1 MLVYNTNFSD
11 KLFSYAT
18 SRDVVKFNTQLCD
31 LLGDPIVGA
40 EIDLAIN
47 FNKSINGND
56 EAREQFTN
64 TLVLSSGIFD
74 PGTVEYWKHK
84 MLTYPIFK
92 DDVRRLIDIFYNIDN
107 IPRNSTGFRGA
118 LRRALDDCLNSPCN
132 IFAPMSDSIGS
143 LTRVSPLLTPETTL
157 PVGSLKDTLRSIT
170 GGIDHTVFT
179 RIPTV
184 FQNAI
189 ADISYLTANTWSSVL
204 STILGKE
211 AIEETVRKAQT
222 GTIRTEANG
231 MLYTPDVGA
240 YFKLSELSTNL
251 ATNISQDLAGCFR
264 RYQFQS
270 EYNPYAGDQNRSTPG
285 QFRSAPVNDM
295 FYDQSFLY
303 QNMSTP
309 LPTTTGSAL
318 DYNTQS
324 TGITRSQYSTNEV
337 IISPSITV
345 ASRYDSARAIDVK
358 YTVFGGWLDTENK
371 IIWVDDLTGKITGNK
386 NDDYTMEGTVNF
398 GTKKITPSWPGTSNI
413 LTLNDAMNNR
423 IDSPVLTEGYARAY
437 IEEPQTNTDL
447 TKIAGRH
454 NHGIAINYDFIRRM
468 TGTNVTNLQIVQAQ
482 RANKIYG
489 VVTINGKTSLVQMID
504 HIGVGNGLRVDFTPY
519 AFYKI
524 TGKYPGT
531 NNLSS
536 PSPSPLGV
544 KTIGEW
550 REVKY
555 KINPDI
561 GDMEFRVAFGTP
573 EEILSQLNS
582 PEAISG
588 KGSGRVT
595 YAPGFQGKTRNK
607 PIIPQLMSILQQA
620 AAATNVDLVIT
631 SGGQDPQGTPGARR
645 IGSTRHDRGRA
656 ADFQIISDRRVID
669 SNKASDIPLLE
680 TFVKSLKTA
689 GIRSVGMGPGYMGG
703 NVMHADI
710 STPEVATVWGKD
722 TTRANAPTWLVRAMG
737 YG

>member
-18 SRDVVKFNTQLCD
+18 SREIIKFNTQLCD
-31 LLGDPIVGA
+31 LLDDPILGA

-47 FNKSINGND
+47 FNKAINGND
-56 EAREQFTN
+56 DARTQFTN
-64 TLVLSSGIFD
+64 TLVLSSGVFD
-74 PGTVEYWKHK
+74 PGTIEYWKHK
-84 MLTYPIFK
+84 MLTYPIFR
-92 DDVRRLIDIFYNIDN
+92 DDVRRLIDIFNNIDT
-107 IPRNSTGFRGA
+107 ISRSSTGFSGA
-118 LRRALDDCLNSPCN
+118 LKRALDDCLNSPCN

-143 LTRVSPLLTPETTL
+143 LTRVATLLTPETTL
-157 PVGSLKDTLRSIT
+157 PVGSLKDTLKSIT

-179 RIPTV
+179 RMPTV

-189 ADISYLTANTWSSVL
+189 ADVSFLTANTWSSVL

-211 AIEETVRKAQT
+211 SIEETVSKAQT
-222 GTIRTEANG
+222 GTIRTELNG

-251 ATNISQDLAGCFR
+251 ATSISQDLAGCFR

-303 QNMSTP
+303 QNMSSP
-309 LPTTTGSAL
+309 LPSTTGSTL
-318 DYNTQS
+318 GYSTQS
-324 TGITRSQYSTNEV
+324 TSMARSQYSADEI

-345 ASRYDSARAIDVK
+345 GSRYDSSRGIDIK

-413 LTLNDAMNNR
+413 LTLNAVMNVR
-423 IDSPVLTEGYARAY
+423 IDSPLLTEGYARAY
-437 IEEPQTNTDL
+437 IEEPQTNPDL
-447 TKIAGRH
+447 TKITGRH
-454 NHGIAINYDFIRRM
+454 NHGIAINYDFIRSM

-504 HIGVGNGLRVDFTPY
+504 HIGVRNGLRVDFTPY

-531 NNLSS
+531 NNLTS

-544 KTIGEW
+544 KSIGEW

-555 KINPDI
+555 KINPDV
-561 GDMEFRVAFGTP
+561 GDMEFRIAFGTP

-582 PEAISG
+582 PEIISG
-588 KGSGRVT
+588 KGSGRIT
-595 YAPGFQGKTRNK
+595 YEPGFQRKTRNK
-607 PIIPQLMSILQQA
+607 PIIPQLMNILQQA

-631 SGGQDPQGTPGARR
+631 SGGQDAKGTPDGRR
-645 IGSTRHDRGRA
+645 TGSSRHDRGRA
-656 ADFQIISDRRVID
+656 ADFKIISSGRVID

-680 TFVKSLKTA
+680 AFVKSLKSF

-710 STPEVATVWGKD
+710 SSPEVATVWGRG
-722 TTRANAPTWLVRAMG
+722 TIRATAPTWLVRAMG